1 MGWTARRPAGGGG
14 DRPVRRSL
22 GSMAR
27 SGTVRHRIAVSL
39 AASLWLAVSAGTA
52 AAQPV
57 DLELILA
64 IDCSYSVDDAEFA
77 LQRSGMA
84 EAFMTETVISAIEAG
99 KFGAIAVTVVQWSS
113 LTSQAMSVPWTVV
126 HDTASAQDFAARIA
140 GMERTS
146 EEGGTSISAM
156 INVGIILFDVNRFEG
171 TRKVIDISADGPN
184 NNGPKIAPV
193 RALAN
198 DKGVTVNGLTILH
211 EDKTLDY
218 YFRNRVITGDD
229 AFVVKAAG
237 YENYVEAILQ
247 KLVRE
252 IGNPATS

>member
-1 MGWTARRPAGGGG
+1 MGWIAHRPAGGDGN
-14 DRPVRRSL
+14 PTVRRNL

-27 SGTVRHRIAVSL
+27 SGTVRHRLAVSL
-39 AASLWLAVSAGTA
+39 AASLWLAMAPATG

-77 LQRSGMA
+77 LQRRGMA
-84 EAFMTETVISAIEAG
+84 EAFMTETVVSAIEAG
-99 KFGAIAVTVVQWSS
+99 KFGAIAVTVVQWSN
-113 LTSQAMSVPWTVV
+113 LTSQSMSVPWAVV
-126 HDTASAQDFAARIA
+126 HDAASAHDFAALIA

-146 EEGGTSISAM
+146 EVGGTSISAM
-156 INVGIILFDVNRFEG
+156 IKVGVILFDVNRFEG

-184 NNGPKIAPV
+184 NNGPKIDPI
-193 RALAN
+193 RALAIN
-198 DKGVTVNGLTILH
+198 KGVTVNGLTILH

-229 AFVVKAAG
+229 AFVVKASG

>member
-1 MGWTARRPAGGGG
+1 MRNTSRVAMI
-14 DRPVRRSL
+14 V
-22 GSMAR
+22 
-27 SGTVRHRIAVSL
+27 
-39 AASLWLAVSAGTA
+39 AAAFALGTA
-52 AAQPV
+52 PVTAQVGENLGLVNPN
-57 DLELILA
+57 LASAQELGAVPGLT
-64 IDCSYSVDDAEFA
+64 SQSV
-77 LQRSGMA
+77 
-84 EAFMTETVISAIEAG
+84 SAIEAG
-99 KFGAIAVTVVQWSS
+99 QFGAIAVTVVQWSS

-126 HDTASAQDFAARIA
+126 HDTASAHDFAALIA

-156 INVGIILFDVNRFEG
+156 IKVGVILFDVNRFEG

-184 NNGPKIAPV
+184 NNGPKIAPM

-198 DKGVTVNGLTILH
+198 NKGVTVNGLVILH

-229 AFVVKAAG
+229 AFVVKASG

>member
-1 MGWTARRPAGGGG
+1 MGQWA
-14 DRPVRRSL
+14 
-22 GSMAR
+22 
-27 SGTVRHRIAVSL
+27 TVGCRLAVSL
-39 AASLWLAVSAGTA
+39 AASLWLAVSPATA

-64 IDCSYSVDDAEFA
+64 IDCSYSVDDAEFV
-77 LQRSGMA
+77 LQKGGMA
-84 EAFMTETVISAIEAG
+84 EAFMTETIVASIAAG
-99 KFGAIAVTVVQWSS
+99 KYGAIAVTVVQWSR
-113 LTSQAMSVPWTVV
+113 LTSQVMSVPWAVV
-126 HDTASAQDFAARIA
+126 HDTASAHDFAARIA
-140 GMERTS
+140 GMERTT

-184 NNGPKIAPV
+184 NNGPKIDPV
-193 RALAN
+193 RALAIN
-198 DKGVTVNGLTILH
+198 KGVTVNGLTILH

-229 AFVVKAAG
+229 AFVVKASG